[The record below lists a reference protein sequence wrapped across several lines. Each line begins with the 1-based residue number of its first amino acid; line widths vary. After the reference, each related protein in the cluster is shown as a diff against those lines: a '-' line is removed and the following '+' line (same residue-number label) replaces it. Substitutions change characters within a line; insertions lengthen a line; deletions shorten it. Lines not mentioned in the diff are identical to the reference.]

1 MFIYVYMCD
10 YVCAYMY
17 ASMCVCLYA
26 CRMHVY
32 TIMHFYQ
39 GQMGSGGDRGT
50 PGIGGQSVSLFLQ
63 LSVMM
68 EKCLFP

>member
-1 MFIYVYMCD
+1 
-10 YVCAYMY
+10 
-17 ASMCVCLYA
+17 
-26 CRMHVY
+26 
-32 TIMHFYQ
+32 
-39 GQMGSGGDRGT
+39 MGSGGDRGT